1 MFVAVEGLGVAL
13 VVPRNIV
20 ERLREEA
27 RRLGVSLEEYLADIA
42 FQNLDP
48 HERAI
53 EYIKAAEE
61 LLKSAREELAKGDV
75 RLATEKVWGAA
86 ALAIKAYASRR
97 EGKVLTDHGEMW
109 EFMRLIVGEIG
120 SWIRE
125 AWMYATSM
133 HVCFYEGWCGREDVE
148 ESIERVRKLVEAVKR
163 VVCGS

>member
-1 MFVAVEGLGVAL
+1 MGVAL
-13 VVPRNIV
+13 VVPRSIA

-53 EYIKAAEE
+53 EYIETAEE
-61 LLKSAREELAKGDV
+61 LVKSAEEELAKGDV
-75 RLATEKVWGAA
+75 RQAAEKVWGAV
-86 ALAIKAYASRR
+86 ALAIKAHASWR
-97 EGKVLTDHGEMW
+97 EGRLLTDHGEMW
-109 EFMRLIVGEIG
+109 RWKRRLVNELGEWV
-120 SWIRE
+120 SD
-125 AWMYATSM
+125 AFYAGYAM
-133 HVCFYEGWCGREDVE
+133 HICFYEGWCGKEDVE